1 MEVIIHE
8 VGLRDGLQMES
19 ESVPT
24 ITKLEW
30 ISELAKSNIDIIQV
44 GSFVN
49 PKILPQMA
57 DTDELFAE
65 LKASSSGDG
74 ESSETEDTTM
84 SKRRRTIFSALI
96 LNEKGFERALKARA
110 DMICMGVS
118 ASETHSKKNTGMSVE
133 EALSRIINIA
143 KEAMKLGKDIQV
155 SVQSAFGCGYEGE
168 IPEERVYKIVERYFA
183 EGITKVSLADTSG
196 YAFPTKVERMYKQ
209 LQKINPNAEFACH
222 FHNTYGLGMVNTYV
236 AIQNGVKYVE
246 TAFGGLGGCPFTKQ
260 PAGNVC
266 TEDFVYMLQKMG
278 LREDINIGN
287 IIKVTKYACGFFV
300 KDLPGYLY
308 KIWRER

>member
-1 MEVIIHE
+1 MEVVLHE

-19 ESVPT
+19 EPVPT
-24 ITKLEW
+24 ITKLQW
-30 ISELAKSNIDIIQV
+30 IQTLMNSGIDVIQL

-49 PKILPQMA
+49 PKVLPQMA

-65 LKASSSGDG
+65 MNPKKNG
-74 ESSETEDTTM
+74 
-84 SKRRRTIFSALI
+84 KVKFSALI
-96 LNEKGFERALKARA
+96 LNEKGFERAIQANTDL
-110 DMICMGVS
+110 ICMGVS
-118 ASETHSKKNTGMSVE
+118 ASETHSKKNTGMTTE

-143 KEAMKLGKDIQV
+143 KEAVKMGKEIQV

-168 IPEERVYKIVERYFA
+168 IPEERVYRIVEKYFN
-183 EGITKVSLADTSG
+183 EGINKVSLADTSG
-196 YAFPTKVERMYKQ
+196 YAFPSKVERMYQHLFKM
-209 LQKINPNAEFACH
+209 NPSAEFACH

-236 AIQNGVKYVE
+236 AMQNGVKYIE

-278 LREDINIGN
+278 LRTDINLGK
-287 IIKVTKYACGFFV
+287 IISVTKYACGFFV
-300 KDLPGYLY
+300 KELPGYLY
-308 KIWRER
+308 KVWREQ